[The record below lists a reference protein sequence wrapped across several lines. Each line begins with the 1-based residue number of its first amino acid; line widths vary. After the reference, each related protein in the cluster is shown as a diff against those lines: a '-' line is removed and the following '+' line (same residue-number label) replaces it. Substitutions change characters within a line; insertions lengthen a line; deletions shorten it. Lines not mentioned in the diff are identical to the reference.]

1 MPAKTIDS
9 YRDTLYA
16 VMDLFHP
23 KTVLEYGPGESTMMI
38 LMCRSVEYVRSIE
51 HDEFWLNKFK
61 AHGLNIDLVFQP
73 DLEKYPYETGDRIRY
88 DFVFVDGRNRVKC
101 LDHVKNMT
109 DVIVMHDALRPKYRE
124 GIERFKFRKWTDE
137 CNTVILTDNPEV
149 YEKVKDLDL

>member
-9 YRDTLYA
+9 YRDTLYS
-16 VMDLFHP
+16 VMDLFQP

-61 AHGLNIDLVFQP
+61 AHGLKIDLVFQP
-73 DLEKYPYETGDRIRY
+73 DLDKYPYETGDRIRY

-124 GIERFKFRKWTDE
+124 GIEKFKFRKWTDE

>member
-51 HDEFWLNKFK
+51 HDPFWLEKFK
-61 AHGLNIDLVFQP
+61 THGLAIDLVFQP
-73 DLEKYPYETGDRIRY
+73 DLEKYPYEIGDRIRY
-88 DFVFVDGRNRVKC
+88 DLVFVDGRSRVKC
-101 LDHVKNMT
+101 LEQCKLISDL
-109 DVIVMHDALRPKYRE
+109 VIMHDADRGKYKE
-124 GIERFKFRKWTDE
+124 SINSFKFVKFTDE
-137 CNTVILTDNPEV
+137 GNTVVLTDNPEV
-149 YEKVKDLDL
+149 YEKIKDLNL